1 MAQAFSRQRLTEEP
15 GFDPGA
21 DRMMIV
27 VDKVAQEQGVSQSF
41 FGVSLLTS
49 FHQCSWF
56 ATMRALVFSR
66 QVCDASGPGGRLIIF
81 RLSGSFGEKLCSH
94 FCLFWCIQSPVENS
108 NILLSACGTVVESIK
123 LQTAMLFNALK
134 DIYTHNRTYCMV
146 LWQGPGG

>member
-49 FHQCSWF
+49 FHQCS
-56 ATMRALVFSR
+56 
-66 QVCDASGPGGRLIIF
+66 
-81 RLSGSFGEKLCSH
+81 
-94 FCLFWCIQSPVENS
+94 
-108 NILLSACGTVVESIK
+108 
-123 LQTAMLFNALK
+123 
-134 DIYTHNRTYCMV
+134 
-146 LWQGPGG
+146 